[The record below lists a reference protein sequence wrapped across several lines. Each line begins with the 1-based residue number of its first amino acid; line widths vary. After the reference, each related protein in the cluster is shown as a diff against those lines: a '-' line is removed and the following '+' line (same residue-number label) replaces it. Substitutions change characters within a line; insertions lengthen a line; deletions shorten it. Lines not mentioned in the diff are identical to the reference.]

1 MYLNTTYKAFVAQ
14 AAAKLMTEM
23 VGQARQAGLINLNN
37 SFNENESMYEHLA
50 VQDTSAAYKLA
61 DHLNDWW
68 EGKDGHQTV
77 FFDVQDSPTSRIE
90 CELSDIGDKLLCLT
104 DEIKSFHEECH

>member
-1 MYLNTTYKAFVAQ
+1 MYLNTTYKAFVAK

-23 VGQARQAGLINLNN
+23 VGQAIENGSIDLDKSYND
-37 SFNENESMYEHLA
+37 NEQMYDHLA
-50 VQDTSAAYKLA
+50 VQATSAAYKLA

-68 EGKDGHQTV
+68 QGNDGGQTV

-90 CELSDIGDKLLCLT
+90 NELSGIADKLEELT
-104 DEIKSFHEECH
+104 GEIKSIKDA

>member
-1 MYLNTTYKAFVAQ
+1 MYLNTTYKAFVAK

-23 VGQARQAGLINLNN
+23 VSKAIDNGSIDLSK
-37 SFNENESMYEHLA
+37 SFNDNEHIY
-50 VQDTSAAYKLA
+50 

-68 EGKDGHQTV
+68 SASDHETV

-90 CELSDIGDKLLCLT
+90 NELSDIADKLEQLV
-104 DEIKSFHEECH
+104 DKI